1 MRVAVVLPGHVRTF
15 ERCWPNWLKHV
26 VEPNGWDCRYFIH
39 TYDLVEM
46 TQETSRKLDK
56 VVRPPETESRALVE
70 RALEILKPFTEFC
83 VVATSPPNVEPTLQS
98 LKGCGVYKDH
108 EGNAAAQCLQARKM
122 QLAYEPLR
130 SRLNEF
136 DLIVRWRFDMEFLSE
151 VTVPPLDDRTIVTID
166 RKNMPKDSMC
176 DCFAAMRP
184 NQTLCDR
191 YFDVYDSLLNRA
203 QIKKY
208 MRRYNLE
215 HHFGLNIQE
224 AGIKRIILPNPDNT
238 IKCVRF
244 DDI

>member
-1 MRVAVVLPGHVRTF
+1 MKRYYFFAALALVVAAAAVITQMIATTPARHDRLAEKDLGEINTLINDYYRAHKTLPASLNDVAAKAPLTDRLQKYTYKPGTAPHYQLCATF
-15 ERCWPNWLKHV
+15 ETK
-26 VEPNGWDCRYFIH
+26 D
-39 TYDLVEM
+39 
-46 TQETSRKLDK
+46 
-56 VVRPPETESRALVE
+56 
-70 RALEILKPFTEFC
+70 
-83 VVATSPPNVEPTLQS
+83 
-98 LKGCGVYKDH
+98 GV
-108 EGNAAAQCLQARKM
+108 N
-122 QLAYEPLR
+122 
-130 SRLNEF
+130 
-136 DLIVRWRFDMEFLSE
+136 
-151 VTVPPLDDRTIVTID
+151 TVPPLDDRTIVTID